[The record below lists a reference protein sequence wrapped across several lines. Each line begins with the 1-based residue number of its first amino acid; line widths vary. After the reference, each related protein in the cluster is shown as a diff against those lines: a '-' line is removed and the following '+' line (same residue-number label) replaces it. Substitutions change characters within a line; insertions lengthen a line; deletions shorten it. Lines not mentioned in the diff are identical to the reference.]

1 MAKRLYVG
9 NLDYSTTEAELAQV
23 FGEIGEVVSVNLITD
38 QATGRSRGFAFVEM
52 ASDSAA
58 EEAIEDLN
66 GKVLGARAITVAE
79 ARPRR
84 DAGGSR
90 GGGGRGGGRGGE
102 GGDRRRRY

>member
-9 NLDYSTTEAELAQV
+9 NLDYSTTEAELAEV
-23 FGEIGEVVSVNLITD
+23 FGEIGEVVSVSLITD

-52 ASDSAA
+52 ASDAAA

-84 DAGGSR
+84 DSGGSR
-90 GGGGRGGGRGGE
+90 GGGRGSGRGGE
-102 GGDRRRRY
+102 GDRRRRY